1 MFSSLAVA
9 LLCVPT
15 AVADDAFLPR
25 VPLAKEPVLALPA
38 EPSRLVVKF
47 RDDLLVRAT
56 PAGLVSLAGAEP
68 AAALPLARAGASF
81 SQLIDLP
88 GETIAFL
95 EQRAALSSG
104 RAQPDLAGMIVV
116 DAPDALLLPIALEL
130 NASPL
135 VEWVQ
140 FQELLPPPPCDD
152 LLPITPQYYPN
163 LQGYH
168 GPNPGMN
175 MAAAWALGGRGA
187 GIRVAD
193 CEYGVVSNHE
203 DLCNIWLEPGQTPHP
218 NVAANGWDEHGTAVF
233 GELMS
238 LDNGYGCTGLV
249 PDAAGLF
256 FPEWTVEGGS
266 RRVTCI
272 ANAIAT
278 VDAGDVV
285 LLEMQ
290 TNGAGGGYG
299 PAELDLAVWTV
310 VKNGADAGIIVVGAA
325 GNGNQNL
332 DSSPYVPY
340 MNRGDSGAIIV
351 GAGSSTASHNKLSFS
366 TYGSRVNVQGWGE
379 NVFTLGYGSYA
390 QHGGDKKQRYTAGF
404 SGTSSASPFIAAA
417 AASLQSVAELHRNRR
432 LAPLEVRS
440 VLIATGL
447 PQGSGG
453 HIGPFPSMAAAAKR
467 VACFADFNLDGAIN
481 STDFL
486 LFLNAWSAA
495 EPDADIDRDGAHS
508 SIDILAF
515 LNAYV
520 AGCP

>member
-9 LLCVPT
+9 VLALPL
-15 AVADDAFLPR
+15 AHADDALLPR
-25 VPLAKEPVLALPA
+25 TPLPKEPAIALPA

-47 RDDLLVRAT
+47 RDDLLVRAA
-56 PAGLVSLAGAEP
+56 PAGLVSLADTDP
-68 AAALPLARAGASF
+68 AAALPLARAAATF
-81 SQLIDLP
+81 TQLIDLP
-88 GETIAFL
+88 DDTIAFL
-95 EQRAALSSG
+95 EQRAALASG
-104 RAQPDLAGMIVV
+104 RAQPDLAGMLVV
-116 DAPDALLLPIALEL
+116 HAPDALLLTVAVEL

-168 GPNPGMN
+168 APNPGLN

-187 GIRVAD
+187 GIQVAD

-203 DLCNIWLEPGQTPHP
+203 DLCGLWLEPGQTPHP

-278 VDAGDVV
+278 VDPGDVV

-299 PAELDLAVWTV
+299 PAELDNAVWTV
-310 VKNGADAGIIVVGAA
+310 VKNGTDAGVVVVAAA

-332 DSSPYVPY
+332 DSSPYIPY

-351 GAGSSTASHNKLSFS
+351 GAGSSNTAHNKLSFS

-404 SGTSSASPFIAAA
+404 SGTSSASPFVAAA
-417 AASLQSVAELHRNRR
+417 AASLQSVAVLHRNRR
-432 LAPLEVRS
+432 LAPLEVRA
-440 VLIATGL
+440 VLTATGI

-453 HIGPFPSMAAAAKR
+453 HIGPFPNMAAAAKR
-467 VACFADFNLDGAIN
+467 VACFADFNLDGAVN
-481 STDFL
+481 SVDFL
-486 LFLNAWSAA
+486 LFLNAWTDG
-495 EPDADIDRDGAHS
+495 EPEADIDRDEAHT

>member
-1 MFSSLAVA
+1 MFSSLALAV
-9 LLCVPT
+9 LCLPT
-15 AVADDAFLPR
+15 AFADDGLLPR
-25 VPLAKEPVLALPA
+25 APLVKEPVLALPT

-56 PAGLVSLAGAEP
+56 PAGLVSLAGVEP
-68 AAALPLARAGASF
+68 AAALPLTGAAASF
-81 SQLIDLP
+81 TQLLALP
-88 GETIAFL
+88 DETIAFL
-95 EQRAALSSG
+95 EARAALASG
-104 RAQPDLAGMIVV
+104 RAQPDLAGMVVV
-116 DAPDALLLPIALEL
+116 DAPDGLLLPIALEL

-152 LLPITPQYYPN
+152 LLPVTPQYYPN

-168 GPNPGMN
+168 AANPGLN

-203 DLCNIWLEPGQTPHP
+203 DLCNVWLEPGQTPHP
-218 NVAANGWDEHGTAVF
+218 FVQQYEWDEHGTAVF
-233 GELMS
+233 GELMG

-256 FPEWTVEGGS
+256 FPEWTVEEGP

-278 VDAGDVV
+278 VGAGDVV

-290 TNGAGGGYG
+290 TNGAGGSYG

-310 VKNGADAGIIVVGAA
+310 VKNGTDAGVVVVGAA
-325 GNGNQNL
+325 GNGDQNL

-351 GAGSSTASHNKLSFS
+351 GAGSSTTAHNKLSFS
-366 TYGSRVNVQGWGE
+366 TYGSRVNVQGWGQ

-390 QHGGDKKQRYTAGF
+390 QHGGDKKQRYTSTFG
-404 SGTSSASPFIAAA
+404 GTSSASPFIAAA
-417 AASLQSVAELHRNRR
+417 AASLQSIAEQHRNRR
-432 LAPLEVRS
+432 LTPLEVRA
-440 VLIATGL
+440 VLIDTGI

-453 HIGPFPSMAAAAKR
+453 HIGPFPDMAAAAAR
-467 VACFADFNLDGAIN
+467 VACLADFNLDGQTN
-481 STDFL
+481 TVDFVD
-486 LFLNAWSAA
+486 FLNAWGAA
-495 EPDADIDRDGAHS
+495 EPAADTNGDGV
-508 SIDILAF
+508 INTLDVFVF